1 VIDFT
6 PCGRNA
12 TGFFYIVAPL
22 LGLDSLS
29 KIGYNNIMEYIIVFI
44 IGFALGWFLQS
55 WVGAKAFYQI
65 LKDLD
70 VPDDKIM
77 ALAEKDGV
85 DTSKYSTEEA
95 AADKNTV
102 GINVEKHGNRL
113 YAYRSSD
120 NEFLAY
126 ADSPEELFK
135 EVLRKFQI
143 EKVHISVEQGAEH
156 VRDYIDGLERA

>member
-1 VIDFT
+1 
-6 PCGRNA
+6 
-12 TGFFYIVAPL
+12 
-22 LGLDSLS
+22 
-29 KIGYNNIMEYIIVFI
+29 MEYFIVFV
-44 IGFALGWFLQS
+44 IGFALGWYLQS
-55 WVGAKAFYQI
+55 WIGAQAFYNI
-65 LKDLD
+65 LKDLN
-70 VPDDKIM
+70 VPDDKIL

-85 DTSKYSTEEA
+85 DVSEYATEEA
-95 AADKNTV
+95 AADNKTV

-156 VRDYIDGLERA
+156 VRDYIDGLEQA